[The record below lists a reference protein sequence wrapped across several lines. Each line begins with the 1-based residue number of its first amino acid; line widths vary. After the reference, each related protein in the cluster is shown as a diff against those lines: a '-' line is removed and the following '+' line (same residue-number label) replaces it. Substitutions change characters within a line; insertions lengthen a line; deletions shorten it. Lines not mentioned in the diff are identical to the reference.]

1 MKHNKFS
8 WLLDLHL
15 ADFISQNS
23 TTFFLS
29 SHRCKISGSVMVTN
43 FKIQVVLAYVGT
55 KTFRRTI
62 CNINGVNDV
71 NVVTLSLS
79 NYILSMLTEYV
90 NN

>member
-1 MKHNKFS
+1 
-8 WLLDLHL
+8 
-15 ADFISQNS
+15 
-23 TTFFLS
+23 
-29 SHRCKISGSVMVTN
+29 MVTN
-43 FKIQVVLAYVGT
+43 FRIQVVLAYVGT